1 MNLCIVSKSALPLT
15 PGGVE
20 PWSSQVCTLRC
31 VNTQRDTN
39 TSPRQKDVELENAA
53 LEQPES
59 VCTLRSVNTRRDTKI
74 SAKQKDVELEN
85 AALEQG
91 RGCWPHGTP
100 GTHYGSVNR
109 VQVVG
114 DWLPRPGHGALQWRQ
129 LHNPHDSANICG
141 RRAR

>member
-1 MNLCIVSKSALPLT
+1 MNLCTFSKSAQPLT

-59 VCTLRSVNTRRDTKI
+59 VCTLRSVNTRRNTKT

-91 RGCWPHGTP
+91 RGCWSHGTP

-114 DWLPRPGHGALQWRQ
+114 DWLPRPGHGALQW
-129 LHNPHDSANICG
+129 
-141 RRAR
+141 